1 MRVSQLNI
9 CTGALFS
16 CVSVLVIA
24 AGAAFGDERPAPP
37 AGAGTPSAAAQTAL
51 GVSTGLDPAHGVPL
65 EGWMFYP
72 SFMAGAVF
80 NDNIYQRSFDRVAGA
95 GVRLRPALQVTRD
108 GGIHKTNAYLMADV
122 QIYPGLGE
130 SYRFLPRPLVDARPT
145 NVTGRA
151 GFSHLWEPLAD
162 LSVQVIADY
171 TRQNGVFG
179 SNFGV
184 GSGGV
189 NLLSAN
195 TISAAQQYTNQYSG
209 YVSVEKKFAGRW
221 FLRGTTGAQYITYD
235 SRPSDPWWFAPFGGV
250 NFANRSLNGLNY
262 TASVRGGM
270 WVTPQIYAFVEPGA
284 DLRFYQN
291 SWADTNG
298 YRIIG
303 GLGSDMISLFRGEI
317 YGGYQS
323 QTSAR
328 GFFGTTSRPAF
339 GARIFYYPTPY
350 ITLTASV
357 DQTLSSA
364 AQQPTATA
372 FGLPLWTNAL
382 PGTSAAASKTLQAR
396 LQGDYSLSQYWSA
409 YLRGGYGETQFSN
422 PWSKQSAW
430 TTGVGLNYN
439 FWRNISATIEYQF
452 SRTFSTNP
460 WGFSGWNSP
469 LFSLNGPRALLLAG
483 TPSGFS
489 QNIVSAGMTY
499 RY

>member
-1 MRVSQLNI
+1 MKLSQLNI

-16 CVSVLVIA
+16 TVGVLLVMPSVA
-24 AGAAFGDERPAPP
+24 AEEAAAPAATFGA
-37 AGAGTPSAAAQTAL
+37 PSAATQAAL
-51 GVSTGLDPAHGVPL
+51 GVSAGPSPAQGVAMA
-65 EGWMFYP
+65 GWMFYP

-80 NDNIYQRSFDRVAGA
+80 NDNIYQRPFDRVAGV
-95 GVRLRPALQVTRD
+95 GVRLRPALDARLD
-108 GGIHKTNAYLMADV
+108 NGIHKTNAYLMADV

-151 GFSHLWEPLAD
+151 GFAHNWEPMAD
-162 LSVQVIADY
+162 LSFQVMADY

-184 GSGGV
+184 GSGGA

-195 TISAAQQYTNQYSG
+195 TISAAQQYTNQYSA

-235 SRPSDPWWFAPFGGV
+235 SRPSDPWWYAPFGGA

-262 TASVRGGM
+262 TGSIRGGM
-270 WVTPQIYAFVEPGA
+270 WVTPQLYAFVEPGA

-298 YRIIG
+298 YRVVG

-328 GFFGTTSRPAF
+328 GYFGTTSRPAF

-364 AQQPTATA
+364 AQQPTATG
-372 FGLPLWTNAL
+372 FGVPLSTAAL
-382 PGTSAAASKTLQAR
+382 PWTSAAASKTLQAR
-396 LQGDYSLSQYWSA
+396 VQGHYALSQYWSA
-409 YLRGGYGETQFSN
+409 YVRGGYGETQFSN
-422 PWSKQSAW
+422 PWNKQNAW

-460 WGFSGWNSP
+460 WGFFGWNTPIFAYSWP
-469 LFSLNGPRALLLAG
+469 AAMLLAG
-483 TPSGFS
+483 KPSGFA
-489 QNIVSAGMTY
+489 QNIVSAGLTY